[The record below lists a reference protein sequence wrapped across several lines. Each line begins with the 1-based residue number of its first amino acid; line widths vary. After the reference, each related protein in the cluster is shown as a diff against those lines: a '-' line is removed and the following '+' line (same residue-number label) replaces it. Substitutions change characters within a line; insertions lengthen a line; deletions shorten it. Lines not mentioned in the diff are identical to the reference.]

1 MVKEKVKE
9 LYPGMVPRN
18 LPTATEKGRF
28 LIPTPPIIRSLL
40 PLHPPYLVARFD
52 RIVKENVN
60 ERLMSAWDELMKL
73 GIRFPDPDGNR
84 SSTPALHLGV
94 WELYGTNPRLTS
106 DTVRFS
112 NDAIVAMD
120 RFLQIIREAISPKLH
135 NILAKYY
142 PRQFDRQMR

>member
-1 MVKEKVKE
+1 MVT
-9 LYPGMVPRN
+9 RN

-40 PLHPPYLVARFD
+40 PFHPPYLVARFD
-52 RIVKENVN
+52 WIVKEDVN
-60 ERLMSAWDELMKL
+60 ERLMNAWDELMKL
-73 GIRFPDPDGNR
+73 GIRFPDADKNR

-94 WELYGTNPRLTS
+94 WELYDTNPRLTS

-112 NDAIVAMD
+112 DAIVAMD
-120 RFLQIIREAISPKLH
+120 RFLQIIQEAISPKLH